1 MFVDGYY
8 NVFLPIC
15 PFILEPMDV
24 FCEYFSPLLTGNVS
38 LDVSTLKKCFM
49 KKVNVFQLL
58 QLKST
63 GISGVFQALI

>member
-24 FCEYFSPLLTGNVS
+24 FCEYLSPLLTGNDS